1 MNITMV
7 FSTEQRV
14 RILKHVIFETGA
26 INVNEVSRE
35 TGISKG
41 LVSKYLN
48 LLAGE
53 GVLIKHDNA
62 FRVAQSVGTKA
73 VRILLSL
80 NSMDTRV
87 FGSHPVIRSAGVYGS
102 AVKGT
107 NTRESDMDV
116 WILHASASPEQ
127 LSRVT
132 KALAG
137 YGNIRPMYLT
147 AEKLRDMEE
156 EDPIF
161 YYSLMFGSI
170 TLYGEPLDAV

>member
-1 MNITMV
+1 MNISMV
-7 FSTEQRV
+7 FSTGQRV
-14 RILKHVIFETGA
+14 KILKHVIFETG
-26 INVNEVSRE
+26 IISVNEVSRE
-35 TGISKG
+35 TGTSKG

-53 GVLIKHDNA
+53 GILIKHDNA
-62 FRVAQSVGTKA
+62 FRVAQSAGTKA
-73 VRILLSL
+73 ARILLSL
-80 NSMDTRV
+80 NSIDTRM
-87 FGSHPVIRSAGVYGS
+87 FKNHSVIRSVGLYGS

-107 NTRESDMDV
+107 NTRESDVDM
-116 WILHASASPEQ
+116 WILHTSASPEQ

-137 YGNIRPMYLT
+137 YGNVRPVYLT
-147 AEKLRDMEE
+147 AEKIEDMEE